1 MKRLGEIIVWCILAT
16 VLVVKKHQGRK
27 KQR

>member
-1 MKRLGEIIVWCILAT
+1 MKRLGEIIAWCILAT
-16 VLVVKKHQGRK
+16 VLVVKKHQDRK

>member
-16 VLVVKKHQGRK
+16 ALVVKKRQDRK
-27 KQR
+27 KKG